1 LGTPIQ
7 RIAAPEEVAALVSYV
22 ASDSASFVTGK
33 VDFFLSKP
41 SHFIHPPAL
50 LLVPAKANVYVYFPL
65 LLVAVY
71 LTPTSTTDFR
81 RWWLHS

>member
-22 ASDSASFVTGK
+22 ASDSAGFVTGK

-41 SHFIHPPAL
+41 AHFIHPAL
-50 LLVPAKANVYVYFPL
+50 LFVWPAKANVYVYFPL
-65 LLVAVY
+65 LLGAVN
-71 LTPTSTTDFR
+71 LTLTTDFH

>member
-1 LGTPIQ
+1 
-7 RIAAPEEVAALVSYV
+7 
-22 ASDSASFVTGK
+22 

>member
-1 LGTPIQ
+1 M
-7 RIAAPEEVAALVSYV
+7 AAPEEVAGLVSYV

-41 SHFIHPPAL
+41 SRFIYPPARL
-50 LLVPAKANVYVYFPL
+50 FVPAKANVYVYFPL
-65 LLVAVY
+65 LPVVVY
-71 LTPTSTTDFR
+71 LTLTTDFR